1 MKKLTSILIFSIYLY
16 GNSWAGIL
24 NNKDR
29 DDDTRL
35 TKVIERGF
43 EVRSNVTIDLSNKYG
58 QVILNSWDR
67 DSVAVKIQ
75 ITAYGKNDDAV
86 EKLMDRV
93 DFDFNN
99 TANFLTIETVFDRN
113 SGIFKDLWNS
123 VSDAS
128 KTLLSKSRITV
139 DYEIYVPWKSTVEL
153 VNRFGNIY
161 VNQHSGKLIVDLSHG
176 DFRASTLEAP
186 LDLTLGYGRANIRTI
201 REARINLKGGELDI
215 NRASQIDLESA
226 SSEIYIQ
233 DVSSLRL
240 DSRNDQMRLDQVGYI
255 AGKAN
260 FSDIQIDRLFEST
273 DIDLLYGELDVN
285 DVMAS
290 FSRIRINGRT
300 ADVQLNFDPASNF
313 TVDLFGR
320 QERII
325 LPTAMA
331 GLKSLQDEADDKNV
345 RITGVYGEGNGS
357 KTIDV
362 EIDNGDLIITL
373 DEPVPYTTK
382 QRKN

>member
-1 MKKLTSILIFSIYLY
+1 MKKLTSILIFSLYLY
-16 GNSWAGIL
+16 GVGWAGIL
-24 NNKDR
+24 GNKDR

-43 EVRSNVTIDLSNKYG
+43 KVRSNVTIDLSNKYG

-67 DSVAVKIQ
+67 DSVAINIQ

-113 SGIFKDLWNS
+113 SGVFKDLWNS
-123 VSDAS
+123 ISDAS
-128 KTLLSKSRITV
+128 KTLISKSRITV
-139 DYEIYVPWKSTVEL
+139 DYEMYVPAKSTVEL
-153 VNRFGNIY
+153 INRFGNIY
-161 VNQHSGKLIVDLSHG
+161 INQHSGKLLVDLSHG
-176 DFRASTLEAP
+176 DFRASNLEAP
-186 LDLTLGYGRANIRTI
+186 LDLTLGYGRANIRAI

-215 NRASQIDLESA
+215 NRASQLDLEST
-226 SSEIYIQ
+226 SSEVYIQ

-240 DSRNDQMRLDQVGYI
+240 DSRNDEMRLDEVGYI

-260 FSDIQIDRLFEST
+260 FSDLQIGQLFEST
-273 DIDLLYGELDVN
+273 DIDLLYGELDIST
-285 DVMAS
+285 VMAS

-300 ADVQLNFDPASNF
+300 ADVQLNFDPLSNF
-313 TVDLFGR
+313 RIDLFGR

-331 GLKSLQDEADDKNV
+331 EFQSVEDEDDNKNV
-345 RITGVYGEGNGS
+345 RISGIYGQGNGS
-357 KTIDV
+357 KTVDV

-373 DEPVPYTTK
+373 EEPVPYTTK

>member
-1 MKKLTSILIFSIYLY
+1 MKKLTSILIFSLYLH
-16 GNSWAGIL
+16 GVGWAGIL
-24 NNKDR
+24 GNKDR

-43 EVRSNVTIDLSNKYG
+43 EVKSNVTIDLSNKYG
-58 QVILNSWDR
+58 QVTLNSWDR
-67 DSVAVKIQ
+67 DSVAIKIQ

-113 SGIFKDLWNS
+113 SGVFRDLWNS

-128 KTLLSKSRITV
+128 KSLISKSRITV
-139 DYEIYVPWKSTVEL
+139 DYEIYVPSKSSVEL

-161 VNQHSGKLIVDLSHG
+161 VNQHGGKLIVDLSHG
-176 DFRASTLEAP
+176 DFRASNLEAP

-215 NRASQIDLESA
+215 NRASQIDLEST
-226 SSEIYIQ
+226 SSEVYIQ

-240 DSRNDQMRLDQVGYI
+240 DSRNDQMRLDEVGYI

-260 FSDIQIDRLFEST
+260 FSDIQIDLLFEST
-273 DIDLLYGELDVN
+273 DIDLLYGELDIN
-285 DVMAS
+285 TVMAS

-300 ADVQLNFDPASNF
+300 ADVQLNFDPLSNF
-313 TVDLFGR
+313 RMDLFGR
-320 QERII
+320 EERII

-331 GLKSLQDEADDKNV
+331 EFRSAEDEDDNKNV
-345 RITGVYGEGNGS
+345 RISGVYGQGAGS
-357 KTIDV
+357 KTVDI

-373 DEPVPYTTK
+373 EEPVPYTTK

>member
-1 MKKLTSILIFSIYLY
+1 MKKLTSILIFSLYLH
-16 GNSWAGIL
+16 GVGWAGIL
-24 NNKDR
+24 DNKDR

-43 EVRSNVTIDLSNKYG
+43 EVKSNVTIDLSNKYG
-58 QVILNSWDR
+58 QVTLNSWDR
-67 DSVAVKIQ
+67 DSVAIKIQ
-75 ITAYGKNDDAV
+75 IAAYGKNDDAV

-113 SGIFKDLWNS
+113 SGVFRDLWNS

-128 KTLLSKSRITV
+128 KSLISKSRITV
-139 DYEIYVPWKSTVEL
+139 DYEIYVPSKSSVEL

-161 VNQHSGKLIVDLSHG
+161 VNQHGGKLIVDLSHG
-176 DFRASTLEAP
+176 DFRASNLEAP

-215 NRASQIDLESA
+215 NRASQIDLEST
-226 SSEIYIQ
+226 SSEVYIQ

-240 DSRNDQMRLDQVGYI
+240 DSRNDQMRLDEVGYI

-260 FSDIQIDRLFEST
+260 FSDIQIDLLFEST
-273 DIDLLYGELDVN
+273 DIDLLYGELDIN
-285 DVMAS
+285 TVMAS

-300 ADVQLNFDPASNF
+300 ADVQLNFDPLSNF
-313 TVDLFGR
+313 RMDLFGR
-320 QERII
+320 EERII

-331 GLKSLQDEADDKNV
+331 EFRSAEDEDDNKNV
-345 RITGVYGEGNGS
+345 RISGVYGQGNGS
-357 KTIDV
+357 KTVDI

-373 DEPVPYTTK
+373 EEPVPYTTK

>member
-1 MKKLTSILIFSIYLY
+1 MKKLISILVFSLYLQ
-16 GNSWAGIL
+16 GVGWAGIL
-24 NNKDR
+24 GNKDR

-43 EVRSNVTIDLSNKYG
+43 EVKSNVTIDLSNKYG

-67 DSVAVKIQ
+67 DSVVLKIQ

-86 EKLMDRV
+86 EKMMDRV

-113 SGIFKDLWNS
+113 SGVFKDLWNS

-128 KTLLSKSRITV
+128 KTLISKSRITV
-139 DYEIYVPWKSTVEL
+139 DYEIYVPTKSTVEV

-161 VNQHSGKLIVDLSHG
+161 VNQHGGKLIIDLSHG
-176 DFRASTLEAP
+176 DFRASNLEAP

-201 REARINLKGGELDI
+201 REARINLKGGDLDI
-215 NRASQIDLESA
+215 NRAAQLDLEST
-226 SSEIYIQ
+226 SSEVYIQ

-240 DSRNDQMRLDQVGYI
+240 DSRNDQMRLDEVGYI

-273 DIDLLYGELDVN
+273 DIDLLYGELDIN
-285 DVMAS
+285 TVMAS

-300 ADVQLNFDPASNF
+300 ADVQLNFDPSSNF
-313 TVDLFGR
+313 TVDLYGR

-331 GLKSLQDEADDKNV
+331 GFQSLEDEDDNKNV
-345 RITGVYGEGNGS
+345 RISGVYGQGNGS
-357 KTIDV
+357 KTVDV

-373 DEPVPYTTK
+373 EEPVPYTTK
-382 QRKN
+382 QIKN

>member
-1 MKKLTSILIFSIYLY
+1 MKELTSILIFSLYLY
-16 GNSWAGIL
+16 GTSLAGIL
-24 NNKDR
+24 GNKDK

-35 TKVIERGF
+35 TKMIERGF
-43 EVRSNVTIDLSNKYG
+43 EVKSNVTIDLSNKYG

-67 DSVAVKIQ
+67 DSVALKIQ

-113 SGIFKDLWNS
+113 SGVFKDLWNS
-123 VSDAS
+123 LSDAS
-128 KTLLSKSRITV
+128 KTLISKSRITV
-139 DYEIYVPWKSTVEL
+139 DYEIYVPTKSTVEV
-153 VNRFGNIY
+153 VNRFGNVY

-176 DFRASTLEAP
+176 DFRASSLEAP

-215 NRASQIDLESA
+215 NRASQIDLEST
-226 SSEIYIQ
+226 SSEVYIQ

-240 DSRNDQMRLDQVGYI
+240 DSRNDQMRLDEVGYI
-255 AGKAN
+255 TGKAN

-273 DIDLLYGELDVN
+273 DIDLLYGELDIN
-285 DVMAS
+285 TVMAS

-300 ADVQLNFDPASNF
+300 ADVQLNFDPTSNF
-313 TVDLFGR
+313 SIDLFGR

-325 LPTAMA
+325 LPTEMS
-331 GLKSLQDEADDKNV
+331 GLKSIVDEEDDKNV
-345 RITGVYGEGNGS
+345 RISGVYGQGNGL
-357 KTIDV
+357 KAVDV

-373 DEPVPYTTK
+373 EEPLPYTTK

>member
-1 MKKLTSILIFSIYLY
+1 MKKLISILVFSLYLQ
-16 GNSWAGIL
+16 GVGWAGIL
-24 NNKDR
+24 GNKDR

-43 EVRSNVTIDLSNKYG
+43 EVKSNVTIDLSNKYG

-67 DSVAVKIQ
+67 DSVVLKIQ

-86 EKLMDRV
+86 EKMMDRV

-113 SGIFKDLWNS
+113 SGVFKDLWNS

-128 KTLLSKSRITV
+128 KTLISKSRITV
-139 DYEIYVPWKSTVEL
+139 DYEIYVPTKSTVEV

-161 VNQHSGKLIVDLSHG
+161 VNQHGGKLIIDLSHG
-176 DFRASTLEAP
+176 DFRASNLEAP

-201 REARINLKGGELDI
+201 REARINLKGDI
-215 NRASQIDLESA
+215 NRAAQLDLEST
-226 SSEIYIQ
+226 SSEVYIQ

-240 DSRNDQMRLDQVGYI
+240 DSRNDQMRLDEVGYI

-273 DIDLLYGELDVN
+273 DIDLLYGELDIN
-285 DVMAS
+285 TVMAS

-300 ADVQLNFDPASNF
+300 ADVQLNFDPSSNF
-313 TVDLFGR
+313 TVDLYGR

-331 GLKSLQDEADDKNV
+331 GFQSLEDEDDNKNV
-345 RITGVYGEGNGS
+345 RISGVYGQGNGS
-357 KTIDV
+357 KTVDV

-373 DEPVPYTTK
+373 EEPVPYTTK
-382 QRKN
+382 QIKN

>member
-1 MKKLTSILIFSIYLY
+1 MKKLIIILVFSLYLQ
-16 GNSWAGIL
+16 GVGWAGIL
-24 NNKDR
+24 GNKDR

-43 EVRSNVTIDLSNKYG
+43 EVKSNVTIDLSNKYG

-67 DSVAVKIQ
+67 DSVVLKIQ

-86 EKLMDRV
+86 EKMMDRV

-113 SGIFKDLWNS
+113 SGVFKDLWNS

-128 KTLLSKSRITV
+128 KTLISKSRITV
-139 DYEIYVPWKSTVEL
+139 DYEIYVPTKSTVEV

-161 VNQHSGKLIVDLSHG
+161 VNQHGGKLIIDLSHG
-176 DFRASTLEAP
+176 DFRASNLEAP

-201 REARINLKGGELDI
+201 REARINLKGGDLDI
-215 NRASQIDLESA
+215 NRAAQLDLEST
-226 SSEIYIQ
+226 SSEVYIQ

-240 DSRNDQMRLDQVGYI
+240 DSRNDQMRLDEVGYI

-273 DIDLLYGELDVN
+273 DIDLLYGELDIN
-285 DVMAS
+285 TVMAS

-300 ADVQLNFDPASNF
+300 ADVQLNFDPSSNF
-313 TVDLFGR
+313 TVDLYGR

-331 GLKSLQDEADDKNV
+331 GFQSLEDEDDNKNV
-345 RITGVYGEGNGS
+345 RISGVYGQGNGS
-357 KTIDV
+357 KTVDV

-373 DEPVPYTTK
+373 EEPVPYTTK
-382 QRKN
+382 QIKN